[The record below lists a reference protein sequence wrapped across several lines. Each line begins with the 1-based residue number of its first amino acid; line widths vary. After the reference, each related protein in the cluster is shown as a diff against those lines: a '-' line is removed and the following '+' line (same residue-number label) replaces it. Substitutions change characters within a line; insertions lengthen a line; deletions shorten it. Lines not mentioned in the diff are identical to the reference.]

1 MLWRVS
7 VTGGIFLSAWLFIP
21 SLCIAADKGAPVTEP
36 SLDRIEAR
44 LDNIERQLQNQGL
57 LDMLQ
62 QIQRLQ
68 QEVTDLRGQI
78 EVNSHKLGALEDK
91 QRKLYT
97 DIDNRLQRIGQQNSN
112 ANNAEAETVEPPPL
126 TTIKPAETAVPA
138 GNEAESSLTVEN
150 VATDTQTETTDTQ
163 TEPETQAKPDTQAE
177 TEIQTEPEP
186 VTTVDTG
193 AETLQP
199 PAATVTEDDALKA
212 QANYQQAF
220 SLLKKADYD
229 QAISA
234 FDTFL
239 RKYPDSQYSDNAQY
253 WMGEAYYVTRRFNEA
268 ITEYMKL
275 VTNYPDS
282 QKVPNSLLKIG
293 YSYLELGQRDQA
305 RKVLEDLINR
315 YPGTNAAQDA
325 QEKLNK
331 SPTT

>member
-1 MLWRVS
+1 MLWRYS
-7 VTGGIFLSAWLFIP
+7 VAGYIVLSASLFIP
-21 SLCIAADKGAPVTEP
+21 SLCNAADKGAPVAEP
-36 SLDRIEAR
+36 SLDRIEER
-44 LDNIERQLQNQGL
+44 LDNIERLLQNQGL

-78 EVNSHKLGALEDK
+78 EVNSHKLETLEDK

-97 DIDNRLQRIGQQNSN
+97 DIDNRLQRINQQNN
-112 ANNAEAETVEPPPL
+112 AANTAETETVEPPPL
-126 TTIKPAETAVPA
+126 TTIEPAETAVPA

-150 VATDTQTETTDTQ
+150 VAKDAQTETTETQ
-163 TEPETQAKPDTQAE
+163 VKPETQAEPE
-177 TEIQTEPEP
+177 TQTEPEP

-193 AETLQP
+193 PETARP

-220 SLLKKADYD
+220 GLLKKADYD

-293 YSYLELGQRDQA
+293 YSYYELGQREEA
-305 RKVLEDLINR
+305 RKVLEDLIHR
-315 YPGTNAAQDA
+315 FPDTNAAQDA
-325 QEKLNK
+325 QEKLKK
-331 SPTT
+331 SSAS